1 MSVETVIY
9 VYMRGNTYLSHAKG
23 RKRIQ
28 KKKGERRS
36 YLCIELRI
44 IWTEGK
50 TIFKL
55 KRLNGVINPADIP
68 ITN

>member
-28 KKKGERRS
+28 KKKKENVDRT
-36 YLCIELRI
+36 YVLNFELYGQR
-44 IWTEGK
+44 G
-50 TIFKL
+50 
-55 KRLNGVINPADIP
+55 RQSLN
-68 ITN
+68 